1 MSRTACAHAAGKNRP
16 MDEDELHFIDAVE
29 QQQREKDRSVREEE
43 AAALDAYQQ
52 VEVWAQNHQLF
63 THTLLLPL

>member
-1 MSRTACAHAAGKNRP
+1 